1 MVRRLSYWN
10 AALFPV
16 VCIQRLIGKRRRTG
30 QPQSDTVLPPPL
42 LNEALAR
49 LLAVESA
56 LASRIA
62 LPWGV
67 SLVAVAERR

>member
-1 MVRRLSYWN
+1 
-10 AALFPV
+10 
-16 VCIQRLIGKRRRTG
+16 
-30 QPQSDTVLPPPL
+30 VLPPRL
-42 LNEALAR
+42 LNEALAG

-56 LASRIA
+56 LVSRIT